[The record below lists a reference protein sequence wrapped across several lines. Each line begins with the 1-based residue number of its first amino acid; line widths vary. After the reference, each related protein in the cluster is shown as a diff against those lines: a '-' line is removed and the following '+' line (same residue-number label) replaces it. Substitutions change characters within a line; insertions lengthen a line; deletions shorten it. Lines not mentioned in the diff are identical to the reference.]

1 MNYGDILTRAWQ
13 ITWKYKVLWI
23 FGILAGCGSSNGNA
37 NGNSGNAS
45 YTQNADALPPEVIRF
60 FERSLEFLKR
70 PEVIIG
76 LAIAFLLFI
85 TITVFLSNI
94 GRIAL
99 INGTYQAE
107 QGAEKLAF
115 GELFRAGV
123 ARFWRFFGMNLL
135 VSLPFIIA
143 ILALV
148 GVGAGAVMATNGGMG
163 EEILL
168 AIIPL
173 ICVLFCIIFIVSI
186 AIGIFIQQAQN
197 AMLVEDLGIID
208 SLKRGWQVLKNN
220 LGHIILMALILFI
233 IGAVAGFVIAL
244 PIMIIVVP
252 AIFSFALGQAES
264 FRPLI
269 IMGLC
274 LVAYMP
280 VAIVIDGIL
289 TTYIQAS
296 WTLTY
301 LHLTQP
307 SPEQPK
313 EDTIIEYA

>member
-37 NGNSGNAS
+37 NGSSGNAS
-45 YTQNADALPPEVIRF
+45 YTQNADTLPPEIIRF
-60 FERSLEFLKR
+60 FERSLKFLKR
-70 PEVIIG
+70 PEVIVG
-76 LAIAFLLFI
+76 LVVAFLFFI
-85 TITVFLSNI
+85 TIAIFLSNI

-99 INGTYQAE
+99 INGTYQVE
-107 QGAEKLAF
+107 QGAEKLTF
-115 GELFRAGV
+115 GELFHAGV
-123 ARFWRFFGMNLL
+123 ARFWHFFGMNFL

-148 GVGAGAVMATNGGMG
+148 GVGAGAVMAADGGMG
-163 EEILL
+163 GEILL
-168 AIIPL
+168 VIIPL
-173 ICVLFCIIFIVSI
+173 ICTLFCIIFVVSI

-220 LGHIILMALILFI
+220 LVPIILMALILFI

-252 AIFSFALGQAES
+252 AIFSFALGQAKS

-274 LVAYMP
+274 LAVYTP
-280 VAIVIDGIL
+280 VAIVMGGVL

-296 WTLTY
+296 WTLT
-301 LHLTQP
+301 
-307 SPEQPK
+307 
-313 EDTIIEYA
+313 